1 MIGRILYLHTLKTGS
16 SLVQLQIQQFRKD
29 PRKDETKT
37 HLVLQEVKS
46 LKRVFCNLLI
56 KIETQQLFQLE

>member
-46 LKRVFCNLLI
+46 LKRVFCI
-56 KIETQQLFQLE
+56 Y